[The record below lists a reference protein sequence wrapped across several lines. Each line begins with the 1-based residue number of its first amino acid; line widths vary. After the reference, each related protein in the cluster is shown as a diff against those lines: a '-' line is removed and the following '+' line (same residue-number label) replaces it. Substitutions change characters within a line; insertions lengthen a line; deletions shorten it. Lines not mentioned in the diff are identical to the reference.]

1 MRKKWKPTPCDKIYG
16 KVLDLDMFGEQI
28 NFNIHGRTHYDTC
41 CGVICTIMIL
51 LITVIFGIMSATRAM
66 TEHDVPVVQ
75 HQVKREYFS
84 PGRDTYQVR
93 QDSDEEP
100 FAFAIALTSP
110 TGYKKP
116 KADVEDAILPAEE
129 EEPVIDESM
138 SFKMRYLISGDE
150 DADDGK

>member
-1 MRKKWKPTPCDKIYG
+1 MYG

-41 CGVICTIMIL
+41 CGVICTILVL

-84 PGRDTYQVR
+84 PGRDTFQVR
-93 QDSDEEP
+93 QDSKEEP

-110 TGYKKP
+110 TGYKKVKTEATDDAAVAP
-116 KADVEDAILPAEE
+116 VEPATEE
-129 EEPVIDESM
+129 VVDESM
-138 SFKMRYLISGDE
+138 VFSMRYLISGDE
-150 DADDGK
+150 E

>member
-41 CGVICTIMIL
+41 CGAICTLLIL
-51 LITVIFGIMSATRAM
+51 LVTVAFGIMSATRAM

-84 PGRDTYQVR
+84 PGRDAY
-93 QDSDEEP
+93 
-100 FAFAIALTSP
+100 
-110 TGYKKP
+110 
-116 KADVEDAILPAEE
+116 
-129 EEPVIDESM
+129 
-138 SFKMRYLISGDE
+138 
-150 DADDGK
+150 